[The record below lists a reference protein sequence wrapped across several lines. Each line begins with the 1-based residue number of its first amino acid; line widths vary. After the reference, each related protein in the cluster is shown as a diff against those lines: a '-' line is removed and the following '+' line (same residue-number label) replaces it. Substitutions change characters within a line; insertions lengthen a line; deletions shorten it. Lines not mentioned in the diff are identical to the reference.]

1 VMLAASEETIREV
14 IAFPKNQQA
23 EEVMTDA
30 PAPAD
35 AKQLRELGLQLL
47 PAAVKPAR

>member
-1 VMLAASEETIREV
+1 V

-23 EEVMTDA
+23 QEPMTDA

-35 AKQLRELGLQLL
+35 AKQLRDVGLEIIR
-47 PAAVKPAR
+47 KPGRGMR

>member
-1 VMLAASEETIREV
+1 MLASGEDTIREV

-35 AKQLRELGLQLL
+35 EQQLRELGLQLL
-47 PAAVKPAR
+47 RPPAKPAK